1 MKQTEGTRCA
11 VWPDG
16 NDPYYPGGQCGLVIG
31 VRGRKLL
38 LDGLHSQENGM
49 FSPVPPCIR
58 EQIMKRIPP
67 FDGIRWVALPIFMRI
82 ILIWTW

>member
-11 VWPDG
+11 VSPDG
-16 NDPYYPGGQCGLVIG
+16 NDPYHLVANAGLLLESG
-31 VRGRKLL
+31 GRKLL

-67 FDGIRWVALPIFMRI
+67 LTESDGWLLPIFMRI